1 MALLE
6 AEHIVVHYVKKHGAS
21 VNAVRDVSLSI
32 QPGEFVALVG
42 ESGCGKSTLG
52 FALLNLLNPPARLIN
67 GRVVFDGTELTGEPP
82 EALRRQRWRDFS
94 VVLQSGMNALNPV
107 LTIGEQFRDVME
119 EHEPELNH
127 AQIRQRTAELLAM
140 VHLDASVA
148 ASYPHELS
156 GGMKQRVAIALALAL
171 HPKWVLLDEPTTALD
186 VVVQR
191 SILDMLRELQK
202 QQGFAV
208 LLISHD
214 LGLVLD
220 IADRVM
226 VMYAGKIVEVQSARD
241 MLTKPLHPYSE
252 ALIACY
258 ADPQAAEVD
267 IHSIPG
273 GPPDLSRP
281 VVGCPFAPRCAYVM
295 DRCKLQ
301 APALVGPEDQKVA
314 CFLRHEE
321 VEEPDPWN

>member
-6 AEHIVVHYVKKHGAS
+6 AQHIMVDYVKKHGAS
-21 VNAVRDVSLSI
+21 VHAVRDVSLSI

-52 FALLNLLNPPARLIN
+52 FALLDLLNPPARLVN
-67 GRVVFDGTELTGEPP
+67 GRILFDGADLTGESA
-82 EALRRQRWRDFS
+82 EALRRRRWRDFS

-107 LTIGEQFRDVME
+107 LTIGEQFRDVMK
-119 EHEPELNH
+119 EHQPELSI
-127 AQIRQRTAELLAM
+127 AQIRQRTSELLGM

-148 ASYPHELS
+148 GGYPHELS

-191 SILDMLRELQK
+191 SILDMLRELQR

-226 VMYAGKIVEVQSARD
+226 VMYAGKIVEVQSARG
-241 MLTKPLHPYSE
+241 MLNHPLHPYSE

-258 ADPQAAEVD
+258 ADPQAEEVD

-273 GPPDLSRP
+273 SPPDLSRP
-281 VVGCPFAPRCAYVM
+281 VVGCSFAPRCPYVM
-295 DRCKLQ
+295 DICRKQ
-301 APALVGPEDQKVA
+301 PPALAGPENEKVA
-314 CFLRHEE
+314 CFLHHDD
-321 VEEPDPWN
+321 VEEPGP

>member
-6 AEHIVVHYVKKHGAS
+6 AQHIIVDYVKRHGAS
-21 VNAVRDVSLSI
+21 VKAVRNVSLSI
-32 QPGEFVALVG
+32 QAGEFVALVG

-52 FALLNLLNPPARLIN
+52 FAMLSLLTPPARLMH
-67 GRVVFDGTELTGEPP
+67 GRVVFDGAELTAETA
-82 EALRRQRWRDFS
+82 EELRQRRWRDFS

-107 LTIGEQFRDVME
+107 LTIGDQFQDVMK
-119 EHEPELNH
+119 EHEPDLNK
-127 AQIRQRTAELLAM
+127 AQIRERINELLGM
-140 VHLDASVA
+140 VHLDTAVA

-226 VMYAGKIVEVQSARD
+226 VMYAGKIIEVQSARG
-241 MLTKPLHPYSE
+241 MLMHPLHPYSE

-258 ADPQAAEVD
+258 ADPQAEVVD

-273 GPPDLSRP
+273 APPDLSRP
-281 VVGCPFAPRCAYVM
+281 VIGCPFAPRCTYVM
-295 DRCKLQ
+295 ERCRVQ
-301 APALVGPEDQKVA
+301 TPALIGPEDEKVA
-314 CFLRHEE
+314 CFLRHDEIEE
-321 VEEPDPWN
+321 QVNA